1 MAELPAGEVVSA
13 LERCPDNK
21 AAPPLFKKTKQ
32 QQENSNE
39 KTPTKK

>member
-13 LERCPDNK
+13 LERCSDNK
-21 AAPPLFKKTKQ
+21 AAPPLFKRNK
-32 QQENSNE
+32 QQENSNK